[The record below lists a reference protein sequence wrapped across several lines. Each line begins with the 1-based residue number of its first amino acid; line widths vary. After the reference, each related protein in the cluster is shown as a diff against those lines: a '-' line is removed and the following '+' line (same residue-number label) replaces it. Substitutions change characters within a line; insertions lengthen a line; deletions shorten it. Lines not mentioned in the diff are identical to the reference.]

1 MQGLMGVES
10 APCIMAAVREAQGD
24 GYRKGS
30 STGRQGRP
38 FLGVRYWGILKSIVG
53 LVDQRSKQMV

>member
-1 MQGLMGVES
+1 MGVES

-24 GYRKGS
+24 GYRRGR
-30 STGRQGRP
+30 STGRQRRH
-38 FLGVRYWGILKSIVG
+38 FLGGILKSIVG